1 MKLASALA
9 ALILAPSL
17 VLAQDPAPAPAPPP
31 APAPVPAPVPD
42 ATPAPAPAPAPA
54 SSVVRPGMSESDVRA
69 AWGNPAI
76 VKHANEWTYLF
87 YRNYNERHVGW
98 LDVVFLQNGQVVDCI
113 ARGAGHEY
121 AGQSSSPPDRVPSR
135 TVNDTSTAGAVT
147 GVRIN
152 N

>member
-1 MKLASALA
+1 MRLAAALA
-9 ALILAPSL
+9 ALVLAPGIA
-17 VLAQDPAPAPAPPP
+17 LAQDPTPAPAPPAPPPPASPDVAVPAPAPA
-31 APAPVPAPVPD
+31 APAAS
-42 ATPAPAPAPAPA
+42 
-54 SSVVRPGMSESDVRA
+54 SSVVRPGMSEADVRA
-69 AWGNPAI
+69 AWGNPAV

-87 YRNYNERHVGW
+87 YRNYDERHVGW

-113 ARGAGHEY
+113 ARGSGHEY